1 MIIGW
6 LTFGFVILIPIGFST
21 WSSSRVILL
30 HWTLWVALFGNGLKE
45 YCNIMTGQRYR
56 LCWASNFFSLISCKA
71 EMVTRIQ
78 TLEKTEGAIK
88 NSDLEPLAV
97 LSIQDTG
104 RRQTKYKNTTQK
116 LKKMS
121 NMDPTKKRVSA
132 KGKQFLPLL
141 RNPKSYSCSQDVFYI
156 TVCGQTQIK

>member
-1 MIIGW
+1 
-6 LTFGFVILIPIGFST
+6 
-21 WSSSRVILL
+21 
-30 HWTLWVALFGNGLKE
+30 
-45 YCNIMTGQRYR
+45 
-56 LCWASNFFSLISCKA
+56 
-71 EMVTRIQ
+71 MVTRIQ

-156 TVCGQTQIK
+156 TMCGQTQIK

>member
-1 MIIGW
+1 
-6 LTFGFVILIPIGFST
+6 
-21 WSSSRVILL
+21 
-30 HWTLWVALFGNGLKE
+30 
-45 YCNIMTGQRYR
+45 
-56 LCWASNFFSLISCKA
+56 
-71 EMVTRIQ
+71 MVTRIQ

-88 NSDLEPLAV
+88 NSDLEPLAI

-141 RNPKSYSCSQDVFYI
+141 RNPQSYSCSQDVFYI
-156 TVCGQTQIK
+156 TMCGQTQIK